1 MNEVFKKV
9 TDQELQDAIRD
20 TIELKL
26 NDWERIADINA
37 VYFPEDAERV
47 YVSVITITDH
57 HIAFKTSYIFYVNN
71 YKLEYMSNDG
81 VI

>member
-9 TDQELQDAIRD
+9 TDQELQDTIRD

-26 NDWERIADINA
+26 NAWERIADINA
-37 VYFPEDAERV
+37 VYFPEDTERV

-57 HIAFKTSYIFYVNN
+57 HIAYKTSYVFYTNN
-71 YKLEYMSNDG
+71 YELKYQSTDG
-81 VI
+81 II